1 MSTLCVVH
9 VREVRN
15 WNCVTQEYSPP
26 EVSTLQ
32 TGNSR
37 RKSKTSHVLC
47 SCSLRRCE
55 QQLQLLGGV
64 PGRGLLWR
72 GRGGPEV
79 WRRVWKRERRR
90 RQRRRQRELR
100 GELGVKGQVQ
110 LLGRGQEGAGCRL
123 IGRGVARFPGEEGCV
138 EPLGRLRW

>member
-15 WNCVTQEYSPP
+15 WNCVTQEYPPP

-64 PGRGLLWR
+64 PGRRLLWR
-72 GRGGPEV
+72 GRVGPEV
-79 WRRVWKRERRR
+79 WRRVRKREWR
-90 RQRRRQRELR
+90 RRRQRELR
-100 GELGVKGQVQ
+100 GELSVKGQVQ

-123 IGRGVARFPGEEGCV
+123 LLGRGVARFPGEEGRL